1 MFTLL
6 AFLII
11 GSTILI
17 YSKLYFF
24 FWAKIVYKDF
34 VKKFFFFSSLLFLF
48 FCIIFKKEILNYYS
62 LNSVISLVIIYFLS
76 FFSFCLTIGLKSI
89 SSPTEEIFKIINSK
103 KVNINYLIKKIKNK
117 RIIKIRIQDLIKQ
130 GLVKKNSLEL
140 DITGYKFAKN
150 FALIKKIFNIKI
162 EG

>member
-24 FWAKIVYKDF
+24 FRAKIVYKDF

-48 FCIIFKKEILNYYS
+48 FCITFKKEILNYYS
-62 LNSVISLVIIYFLS
+62 LNSIISLVIIYFLS

-103 KVNINYLIKKIKNK
+103 KVNINYLIKKSPAIAGDFLIFKTEPTMG
-117 RIIKIRIQDLIKQ
+117 IEPMTSPFAYTSSFCIQ
-130 GLVKKNSLEL
+130 
-140 DITGYKFAKN
+140 
-150 FALIKKIFNIKI
+150 